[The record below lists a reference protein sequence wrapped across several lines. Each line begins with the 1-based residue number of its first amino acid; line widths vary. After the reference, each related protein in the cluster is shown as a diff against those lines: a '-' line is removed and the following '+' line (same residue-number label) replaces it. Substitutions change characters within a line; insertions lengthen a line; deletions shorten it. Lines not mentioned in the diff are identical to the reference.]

1 MAGLIEKHEPSS
13 VRKFLLSVQRGIR
26 HLIRSTPYIFVQ
38 KCKITSLSNRDL
50 NFNIAKN
57 WILLSDFLVQRLLFV
72 HVPGP
77 WGGGVGI
84 CEMQSQIVC
93 FKIFQ
98 KSMPLDPPGIL
109 YLGIAP
115 PPPLK
120 YQTLKRVLLPWSKHL
135 EINLVCIIFQPT
147 SLCMICYISKLLKI
161 TGNETKEIS
170 DMNCFACV
178 IKHLH
183 KMDWTFFR
191 FFPSIHCIT
200 HLILLLLKYSQ

>member
-1 MAGLIEKHEPSS
+1 MFQA
-13 VRKFLLSVQRGIR
+13 RG
-26 HLIRSTPYIFVQ
+26 VG
-38 KCKITSLSNRDL
+38 D
-50 NFNIAKN
+50 
-57 WILLSDFLVQRLLFV
+57 
-72 HVPGP
+72 
-77 WGGGVGI
+77 GGVGVCKI
-84 CEMQSQIVC
+84 QSQIVC
-93 FKIFQ
+93 FKIFR

-115 PPPLK
+115 PPPLPK
-120 YQTLKRVLLPWSKHL
+120 KIIPGYKPPCSQLLIPVVIFYIMYLFEKLYQTLKRVLLPWSKHL
-135 EINLVCIIFQPT
+135 EINLVCLIFQPS

-183 KMDWTFFR
+183 KMNWTFFR

>member
-1 MAGLIEKHEPSS
+1 MNSPFRFFGPKTPVCTCSRP
-13 VRKFLLSVQRGIR
+13 VGWGCR
-26 HLIRSTPYIFVQ
+26 HLRNAVSD
-38 KCKITSLSNRDL
+38 SLFQ
-50 NFNIAKN
+50 NFPEEHA
-57 WILLSDFLVQRLLFV
+57 
-72 HVPGP
+72 PGP
-77 WGGGVGI
+77 TWNFI
-84 CEMQSQIVC
+84 PWDCT
-93 FKIFQ
+93 
-98 KSMPLDPPGIL
+98 
-109 YLGIAP
+109 P